1 MNPVKKGVLTGAIVF
16 AILLLVFWPTLDTE
30 RKGYGSK
37 SYSAQCVNIHGDG
50 PLCISYVF
58 GYALV
63 SGVVGLMAWGWAG
76 RKRNG

>member
-30 RKGYGSK
+30 RKGSGTR
-37 SYSAQCVNIHGDG
+37 SYTAQCVNIRGDG

-58 GYALV
+58 GYALA
-63 SGVVGLMAWGWAG
+63 SGVVGLLAWGWAG
-76 RKRNG
+76 RKKA